1 MERVIL
7 ALATLL
13 LAVIG
18 LLPVAAMLKES
29 VTADGGFSLDGY
41 RALLRSEGQPARLMA
56 HSLALSLLTAS
67 VSTPVG
73 VALGALLGKTDLRL
87 RGSLTLLFT
96 VPLLLPPYV
105 LAVAWFSI
113 LSRTGLLGAVL
124 PDSWSQKI
132 SLEFFGLPGCAFV
145 LATAFTPIAML
156 LTIAFLQTVNPRL
169 EYAGRLVSGWSS
181 ILLRITLPL
190 MVPAIS
196 FAAVIIFLLSIGE
209 ISVPMYLRFPV
220 YPVETLTQFAAFYDF
235 RAANVAASPLFLLTL
250 IILGLQT
257 GLHKR
262 VLQLGRRTPSAE
274 MALIALGRW
283 QGPALALLLALAI
296 VLIVLPIG
304 ALVLQSHSLETYE
317 AALARAG
324 ESVLRSVTF
333 AAIAATLLTVFGFFW
348 GYLAE
353 RRTLSIWWV
362 NEWLALLL
370 LALPGSVVGIGLIG
384 LWNHPATNFIYAK
397 SCHPHSRLSRAICGA
412 ANACRIGFHCRHSAV
427 IGGSGMAERRGMAR
441 DTAAYRGTARRPW
454 ASCRLAD
461 QLRVLCARRRDQ
473 HRGLSSGLRHA
484 SCSNPHAHGQWRAE
498 SHFGALHHSHG
509 NHDSAAR
516 CHRPMGQVRS
526 EPPVSK
532 IKFRCVTKL
541 YRDRRVVDALS
552 LVIELGERVVLFGPS
567 GCGKSTTLLLV
578 AGLVAPD
585 SGEIRI
591 DGKVVSSARKILI
604 PPQSRSVG
612 MVFQDLAL
620 WPHMSVAGNIAFG
633 LRACRVPAVE
643 RDRRIHGVANL
654 VGLGDHLNVRPGEL
668 SGGEQQRVALAR
680 ALALEPRIL
689 LMDEPLSNLDAAL
702 ARRLSQEILRLHAEL
717 AFTLVYVTHSRAEAQ
732 EIGMRTIE
740 LGKTGAR

>member
-41 RALLRSEGQPARLMA
+41 RALLRSEGQLARLMA
-56 HSLALSLLTAS
+56 HSLALSILTAS

-73 VALGALLGKTDLRL
+73 VALGALLGKTDLPL

-113 LSRTGLLGAVL
+113 LSGPHCLAPCCRIL
-124 PDSWSQKI
+124 WSQKI

-156 LTIAFLQTVNPRL
+156 LTIAFIRTVNPRL
-169 EYAGRLVSGWSS
+169 EYAARLVSGWPN

-190 MVPAIS
+190 MMPAIS
-196 FAAVIIFLLSIGE
+196 FAAVLIFLLSIGE

-262 VLQLGRRTPSAE
+262 VLQLGRRTPSDE

-283 QGPALALLLALAI
+283 RGPALVLLLALAA
-296 VLIVLPIG
+296 VLVVLPIG
-304 ALVLQSHSLETYE
+304 ALVAQSHSFETYG

-324 ESVLRSVTF
+324 ESVLRSVAF

-370 LALPGSVVGIGLIG
+370 LALPGSVIGIGLMG
-384 LWNHPATNFIYAK
+384 LWNHPATNFIYAS
-397 SCHPHSRLSRAICGA
+397 SCHPHSRLSRAIRA
-412 ANACRIGFHCRHSAV
+412 AAHAYRIGFGRRRSAV
-427 IGGSGMAERRGMAR
+427 IGGSGMAERCGMAR
-441 DTAAYRGTARRPW
+441 DAPAYRGSARGSW

-461 QLRVLCARRRDQ
+461 QLRVLCARRCDQ
-473 HRGLSSGLRHA
+473 HRSLSTGLRHA

-509 NHDSAAR
+509 DYDFAAR
-516 CHRPMGQVRS
+516 CRRPLAQVRR

-532 IKFRCVTKL
+532 IDFRSVTKL
-541 YRDRRVVDALS
+541 YRDRRVVDAVS

-567 GCGKSTTLLLV
+567 GSGKSTTLLLV
-578 AGLVAPD
+578 AGLAAPD

-604 PPQSRSVG
+604 PPQSRGVG

-620 WPHMSVAGNIAFG
+620 WPHMSVAENIAFG
-633 LRACRVPAVE
+633 LHARRVSAVE
-643 RDRRIHGVANL
+643 CHRRIHGIANL
-654 VGLGDHLNVRPGEL
+654 VGLGDYLNVRPGEL

-680 ALALEPRIL
+680 ALAPEPRIL

-702 ARRLSQEILRLHAEL
+702 ARRLSEEILRLHAEL
-717 AFTLVYVTHSRAEAQ
+717 AFTLVYVTHSRDEAR
-732 EIGMRTIE
+732 EIGMRIIE
-740 LGKTGAR
+740 LGKIGAR